1 MARAEISL
9 HDSSRELEIVTEISR
24 ICSLTEDIQDQVLD
38 EYYKQKSEII
48 RETGYTGKDDSE
60 NVTLFALVSLIMVPR
75 VKTMI
80 SKFSFSITG
89 STICDHPRDPQNYKF
104 HFLRT

>member
-9 HDSSRELEIVTEISR
+9 HDSSREMEIVTEISR
-24 ICSLTEDIQDQVLD
+24 VCSLTEDIQDQVLD

-60 NVTLFALVSLIMVPR
+60 NVTLLALVSLIMVPR

-80 SKFSFSITG
+80 SKFSFSVTA
-89 STICDHPRDPQNYKF
+89 STICDDPRVPKVIIF
-104 HFLRT
+104 TF